1 MEGDTEMPD
10 EENSGAI
17 PNPADLWKQW
27 YDTTVKMWSN
37 TTMGDTWNAADL
49 FGLYNQWLKVVEDA
63 RQRTRFDP
71 MGAMDS
77 AAVYRQ
83 WLEAM
88 CDISQQAVEA
98 GSDPTGYTAQ
108 WIEIMED
115 LRARM
120 TAGDGLP
127 TDPLTMFRQ
136 WYNATSEVSS
146 KIAADVI
153 GSEAFLESVSRF
165 LETYAG
171 FYKTFS
177 RASEQYYRSLQLPT
191 RSDITRVAGLVVA
204 LESKVDRIEEAFEDF
219 EYGYS
224 NPATAEAVS
233 GLSERLH
240 QVEKKLDR
248 LLQAVE
254 QREACG
260 GPEGVRPDS

>member
-1 MEGDTEMPD
+1 MPD
-10 EENSGAI
+10 EANPGAV
-17 PNPADLWKQW
+17 PNPVDVWSQW
-27 YDTTVKMWSN
+27 FETTARMWP
-37 TTMGDTWNAADL
+37 NAAERDASNVVDP
-49 FGLYNQWLKVVEDA
+49 FGLYSQWLKGLGDA
-63 RQRTRFDP
+63 REKTNPAGVRDT
-71 MGAMDS
+71 
-77 AAVYRQ
+77 AALYRE
-83 WLEAM
+83 WLEATGS
-88 CDISQQAVEA
+88 IRQEAAEA
-98 GSDPTGYTAQ
+98 GSDPTGLTAQ

-120 TAGDGLP
+120 TAGEGFP
-127 TDPLTMFRQ
+127 ADPLTVFRQ

-146 KIAADVI
+146 KITADVI

-204 LESKVDRIEEAFEDF
+204 LESKVDRIEEVLEDF

-224 NPATAEAVS
+224 NPATAEAVHS
-233 GLSERLH
+233 LDERLN

-248 LLQAVE
+248 LLEAVE
-254 QREACG
+254 QREAYR
-260 GPEGVRPDS
+260 GPEGVGPDS